1 MAASFGQLVK
11 EQRIEMGLTQQRL
24 ADLVGRSPSTVRSW
38 ERDRATPNDEVVIA
52 SLAEALGVGAGILSE
67 LAGVEFSEAPSDG
80 GSSVDVADSM
90 SPDSFSSQESSFE
103 PRPVIEPDP
112 HIAPPPSSDET
123 RFSID
128 EVSVDELSVDE
139 LVAAEPAAPTAVPLG
154 RSGSDWGPD
163 PVGRTW
169 APVDERRT
177 AGPLKASEPAKP
189 YVLHTDRSSDSP
201 GPEKVE
207 SARNNL
213 FGDEPPEPQEPPA
226 DWEAE
231 IDQNEGHDPN
241 GEGQQPTDDVVDEA
255 ERVTDSAL
263 STPLETA
270 LADAASDADVE
281 PTWDDEPTQ
290 ILMATASA
298 EERLLGVATA
308 TAVEFVAEP
317 RPRPEPIP
325 EVALDVDATEVI
337 SRAPLVDP
345 LPTVEA
351 VPQAMAPVA
360 PARPV
365 ARSAQPRTQ
374 TMETGRPIGPNS
386 YLEDPHEIRG
396 YRIRAGLTA
405 AAMIAILIVA
415 RWAWSGFREQLSG
428 ILDTLTTGF

>member
-52 SLAEALGVGAGILSE
+52 SLADVLGIGAGILSE
-67 LAGVEFSEAPSDG
+67 LAGVEFSEAPSDR
-80 GSSVDVADSM
+80 GSSAEATEAM
-90 SPDSFSSQESSFE
+90 GPISSSLQESTFE
-103 PRPVIEPDP
+103 PVSVIEPEL
-112 HIAPPPSSDET
+112 HTAPVPSSDET
-123 RFSID
+123 PF
-128 EVSVDELSVDE
+128 SVDELSVDE
-139 LVAAEPAAPTAVPLG
+139 PVAVEPLHPTAVPFS

-163 PVGRTW
+163 PGGRTA
-169 APVDERRT
+169 APVDEPRT
-177 AGPLKASEPAKP
+177 AGPMKASEPAKP

-201 GPEKVE
+201 GPERVE
-207 SARNNL
+207 SARGTL
-213 FGDEPPEPQEPPA
+213 FGDEPPEPKEPPA
-226 DWEAE
+226 DWDAE
-231 IDQNEGHDPN
+231 IDLDEMQDPN
-241 GEGQQPTDDVVDEA
+241 EEEPEPMDHVDDDGIADPAVGAAPEM
-255 ERVTDSAL
+255 
-263 STPLETA
+263 A
-270 LADAASDADVE
+270 LAGVMAE
-281 PTWDDEPTQ
+281 PGFDGAWDDEPTQ
-290 ILMATASA
+290 ILMASAPA

-308 TAVEFVAEP
+308 TVVEFVAEP
-317 RPRPEPIP
+317 RARLEPIP

-351 VPQAMAPVA
+351 VPQTMAPVA
-360 PARPV
+360 AARPV

-405 AAMIAILIVA
+405 AAMIAMLIVA